1 MVKVARISTGV
12 VLDGTSRWGLCSKAG
27 KVWLTFTV
35 SRDENPKLPPEP

>member
-27 KVWLTFTV
+27 KGMVDFHG
-35 SRDENPKLPPEP
+35 EQG